1 MIIVCN
7 LHCVCVCVMDNLGW
21 VGTIEINL
29 KDILKGSKLLQLK
42 ELTNPNTNNIP
53 GVATAS

>member
-7 LHCVCVCVMDNLGW
+7 LQYVCVNNLWW
-21 VGTIEINL
+21 VGMIEINL

-42 ELTNPNTNNIP
+42 ELTNPNTNNTP
-53 GVATAS
+53 GVAAAS